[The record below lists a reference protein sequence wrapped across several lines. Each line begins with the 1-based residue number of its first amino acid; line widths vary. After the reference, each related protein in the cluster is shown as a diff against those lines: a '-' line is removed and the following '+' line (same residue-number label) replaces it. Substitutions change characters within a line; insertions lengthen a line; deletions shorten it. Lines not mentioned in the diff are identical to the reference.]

1 MKKKTLIF
9 SSNRFYIAFFKEWNY
24 FEYYTFICFLI
35 SISVICIN
43 GASFAKRYCS
53 GSYNSHIAQ
62 NANSY
67 SRGMQLRCRCVRGRV
82 AEKLHELQCVRRM
95 NSGWNEEK
103 LMAGDRRHGCHSL
116 FFSCFGDG
124 DKRGCMK
131 RTPRSNRLWPFC
143 RYQNIL
149 STSLVRSDNSMF
161 HSRREEES
169 NAISRVAHL
178 ILFSLNKTE
187 WIIAITM

>member
-1 MKKKTLIF
+1 MLHVHL
-9 SSNRFYIAFFKEWNY
+9 
-24 FEYYTFICFLI
+24 FLI
-35 SISVICIN
+35 LISVIYIN

-116 FFSCFGDG
+116 FFPSFSVMGTTEDAWNVRLGRIDCGRSTDIKTFYRRVSWD
-124 DKRGCMK
+124 
-131 RTPRSNRLWPFC
+131 RTIQRF
-143 RYQNIL
+143 
-149 STSLVRSDNSMF
+149 T
-161 HSRREEES
+161 REEKKKP
-169 NAISRVAHL
+169 NRTRFPGAYLV
-178 ILFSLNKTE
+178 SLSLSKTE
-187 WIIAITM
+187 

>member
-1 MKKKTLIF
+1 MIF
-9 SSNRFYIAFFKEWNY
+9 SSSRLYIAFLKNGITRV
-24 FEYYTFICFLI
+24 YYTFICFLI
-35 SISVICIN
+35 LISVICIN

-124 DKRGCMK
+124 DNRGCMK
-131 RTPRSNRLWPFC
+131 RTPRSYRLRPFC

-149 STSLVRSDNSMF
+149 STSLVRSDNSTF
-161 HSRREEES
+161 RSRREEKP
-169 NAISRVAHL
+169 NRTRFPVAYL
-178 ILFSLNKTE
+178 VSLSLSKIE
-187 WIIAITM
+187 